1 MPRQPDPRK
10 EKARE
15 LWEQSGGTLT
25 LRAIADQLDLKE
37 NTVSCWKSRDGWG
50 KKKDCSTANKKRST
64 AKRRGGQPGNQNAVG
79 HGRPAEHGLISN
91 RDAKRTIES
100 DPSQFNNVMAEM
112 PEDILEI
119 MSKVESEDPVDLQ
132 RNLVNFQFAAI
143 VQSYRYIQMYTE
155 AAEKMYYAANRL
167 KVINAEKAGVDED
180 KVFAYEENRVKA
192 VFGCLELAKATI
204 GPDKRA
210 GYVLAVNKAISEFHR
225 SVRMYYKEAKGHE
238 DKINDAKI
246 AKMNAEVDK
255 LERSVG
261 DKEVHIHH
269 VIPTEQQED

>member
-143 VQSYRYIQMYTE
+143 VQSYRYIQEYAESAALMLNAARSLRPVYDDDGKPVDGADE
-155 AAEKMYYAANRL
+155 ATRFFLVQQAMSLAAG
-167 KVINAEKAGVDED
+167 VIN
-180 KVFAYEENRVKA
+180 
-192 VFGCLELAKATI
+192 
-204 GPDKRA
+204 PDKRA
-210 GYVLAVNKAISEFHR
+210 GYVMALNKAISEFHR

-269 VIPTEQQED
+269 AIPTEQQEA